1 MAVVVRAE
9 RKKEQFMAL
18 VERGQLAELDALRVV
33 EWASRAEINRQALE
47 IALPIM
53 REQRD
58 AKLARLAAVA
68 ERAAVESVDYFVKHL
83 VAGRQRVPQLE
94 ELEKMN
100 RTQLRALL
108 KP

>member
-1 MAVVVRAE
+1 MPNKG
-9 RKKEQFMAL
+9 KKEQFMAL
-18 VERGQLAELDALRVV
+18 VEPNTLARLDALSVV
-33 EWASRAEINRQALE
+33 LWTSRAEINRLALTGQGLGQIE
-47 IALPIM
+47 EVYAAGL
-53 REQRD
+53 ELLAEV
-58 AKLARLAAVA
+58 AK
-68 ERAAVESVDYFVKHL
+68 RAAVESTECFVRRL